1 VRKFVPLALL
11 ILVIGGCA
19 SGDRKASLVSGNVS
33 IPFSELGT
41 IYDWRADSRAGIY
54 IESDDRKWFHA
65 TFMAPCENL
74 PFTEHV
80 GFHTTP
86 PLPIDKFDSIEVRGE
101 ICNFRNLEEVQAP
114 PGKSASVP
122 VSSSPGASR

>member
-1 VRKFVPLALL
+1 VRKLIPLALL
-11 ILVIGGCA
+11 VLAIGGCVA
-19 SGDRKASLVSGNVS
+19 GGRQATLVSKNVS
-33 IPFSELGT
+33 IPFSELGN
-41 IYDWRADSRAGIY
+41 IYDWRADGRAGIY
-54 IESDDRKWFHA
+54 IESSDKKWFHA

-101 ICNFRNLEEVQAP
+101 ICSFQDLEA
-114 PGKSASVP
+114 
-122 VSSSPGASR
+122 VSSPPSTTAAKPAKP

>member
-1 VRKFVPLALL
+1 MRKSIPLVLL
-11 ILVIGGCA
+11 VLAIGGCA
-19 SGDRKASLVSGNVS
+19 SGDRKATLVAPNVS
-33 IPFSELGT
+33 IPFSERGN
-41 IYDWRADSRAGIY
+41 IYDWRADGRAGIY
-54 IESDDRKWFHA
+54 IESEDRKWFHA

-101 ICNFRNLEEVQAP
+101 MCAFQSLEEVAGP
-114 PGKSASVP
+114 PGVKPAKP
-122 VSSSPGASR
+122 